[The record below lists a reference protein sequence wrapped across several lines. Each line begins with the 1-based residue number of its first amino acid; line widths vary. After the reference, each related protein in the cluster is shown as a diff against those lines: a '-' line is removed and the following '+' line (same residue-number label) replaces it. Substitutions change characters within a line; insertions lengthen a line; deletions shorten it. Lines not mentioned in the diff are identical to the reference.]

1 MSPSIHSLHKEKYLN
16 ESELFMLEK
25 ERTFNATGAIT
36 TFLAKVARFYEFPPV
51 SCQTFWGGIHAWS
64 LIKE

>member
-1 MSPSIHSLHKEKYLN
+1 
-16 ESELFMLEK
+16 MLEK